1 MSPLRPGREPAGGCG
16 PESVDDTVKARGV
29 ASDLILLTGLG
40 SGEDIEV
47 SGWGEVG
54 TVTRGGIGHSRGSTV
69 RSVHRQ
75 WGPME
80 TLHLKSDHVLTS
92 SLWNLP
98 PPPPPPPPHT
108 PASSQAAKNVF
119 LGPGPPCP
127 KQSRHL
133 SAETCGRCPAHQ
145 LTGAG
150 VGGAVPPTWQ
160 GLAVHTGWRVHCL
173 ETQGP

>member
-1 MSPLRPGREPAGGCG
+1 MDGFASLAGRARSGGRGESLVSGAWKGLEGLSPESGRPAGSQRMSPLRPGREPAGGCG

-98 PPPPPPPPHT
+98 PPPPPPPTHT
-108 PASSQAAKNVF
+108 
-119 LGPGPPCP
+119 CI
-127 KQSRHL
+127 
-133 SAETCGRCPAHQ
+133 
-145 LTGAG
+145 
-150 VGGAVPPTWQ
+150 
-160 GLAVHTGWRVHCL
+160 
-173 ETQGP
+173 